1 MAQLT
6 IEPIKQDVYLEQAKK
21 VFESANIKA
30 NENEIRK
37 IQEFLKK
44 SDRWV
49 SSQINLTKILLNTK
63 DKELLLKIIDT
74 IDKLDTNSKIKG
86 QLLSGIANLSDDKVK
101 SEINAAVYY
110 IQTEEMNNI
119 ITNYESICGL
129 DEIVFRIGRIGIR
142 KNKREVKEIMKIF
155 SEKETVDAVKKL
167 TEKHKDAEQK
177 VIAVGEV
184 IHLISNSEI
193 KDFIELRKNI
203 ADIVPVIKEEYN
215 ITHFGRHSSR
225 FIFQLYN
232 YAIGTI
238 NNESEKEGIGNSKK
252 EKKKERIFIFAY
264 SYSDHN
270 GAFYSDSKHNDAL
283 SKYGKTIA
291 IEASSDVEL
300 MLMIEKMYKK
310 HGSFNGIFIAGH
322 GEPTRVKLGKDDMPY
337 SLFDVS
343 DYDIMSK
350 IGSMIDKEDK
360 NSFIAL
366 ISCSTG
372 NEQSTRSLA
381 NIMASAAN
389 VPYVYAPEDSF
400 TKYSLNIEEEN
411 KEKKKKT
418 GQKITEE
425 RITVAYYHE
434 KGTVQTMEFGIKKRE

>member
-1 MAQLT
+1 MAQLA
-6 IEPIKQDVYLEQAKK
+6 IEPIKQDIYLEQAKK

-49 SSQINLTKILLNTK
+49 SFQIKLTKILVNTK
-63 DKELLLKIIDT
+63 DKELLFTIIDT
-74 IDKLDTNSKIKG
+74 IEKLDTDSKIKA
-86 QLLSGIANLSDDKVK
+86 QLLSGIANLSEDKIK
-101 SEINAAVYY
+101 SEIKAAVYY
-110 IQTEEMNNI
+110 IQTEEMNKI

-129 DEIVFRIGRIGIR
+129 NEIVFRIGRLGIR
-142 KNKREVKEIMKIF
+142 KDKREMKEIMKILN
-155 SEKETVDAVKKL
+155 EKETIDAVKKL
-167 TEKHKDAEQK
+167 TEKYKDAEEQALA
-177 VIAVGEV
+177 IGEV

-193 KDFIELRKNI
+193 KDFIELRNNMTEI
-203 ADIVPVIKEEYN
+203 IPLIKEEYN
-215 ITHFGRHSSR
+215 ITHFGRHSSG
-225 FIFQLYN
+225 FILQLYN
-232 YAIGTI
+232 YAKNAMG
-238 NNESEKEGIGNSKK
+238 NETEKEGRENIKK

-270 GAFYSDSKHNDAL
+270 GAFYGDSKHNDAL

-291 IEASSDVEL
+291 VEAGSDVEL

-322 GEPTRVKLGKDDMPY
+322 GEPTRIKLGNDDKPY
-337 SLFDVS
+337 SLFDIT

-389 VPYVYAPEDSF
+389 VPYVYAPEDIF
-400 TKYSLNIEEEN
+400 TKYILNIEEEN
-411 KEKKKKT
+411 KGKKEKT
-418 GQKITEE
+418 GKKIAEE
-425 RITVAYYHE
+425 RITIAYYRE
-434 KGTVQTMEFGIKKRE
+434 KGTVQTMKFGIKK

>member
-1 MAQLT
+1 MAQLA
-6 IEPIKQDVYLEQAKK
+6 IEPIKQDIYLEQAKK

-44 SDRWV
+44 SERWV
-49 SSQINLTKILLNTK
+49 SLQINLTKILLNTK

-74 IDKLDTNSKIKG
+74 IDKLETDSKIKA
-86 QLLSGIANLSDDKVK
+86 QLLSGIANLSDDKIK
-101 SEINAAVYY
+101 SEINAAVHY
-110 IQTEEMNNI
+110 IQTEEMEKI
-119 ITNYESICGL
+119 IPNYESICGL
-129 DEIVFRIGRIGIR
+129 DEIVFRIGRLGIR
-142 KNKREVKEIMKIF
+142 KNRREMKEIMKIF
-155 SEKETVDAVKKL
+155 NEKETVDAVKKL
-167 TEKHKDAEQK
+167 TEKYKDAEQK
-177 VIAVGEV
+177 AIAAGEV

-193 KDFIELRKNI
+193 KDFIELRNNI
-203 ADIVPVIKEEYN
+203 IEIIPLVKEEYN
-215 ITHFGRHSSR
+215 ITHFGRHSSG
-225 FIFQLYN
+225 FILQLYN
-232 YAIGTI
+232 YAKSTMGSET
-238 NNESEKEGIGNSKK
+238 EKEGSENSKK

-270 GAFYSDSKHNDAL
+270 GAFYGDSKHNDAL

-291 IEASSDVEL
+291 VEASSDVEL

-322 GEPTRVKLGKDDMPY
+322 GEPTRVKLGKEDKPY

-381 NIMASAAN
+381 NIMASAAS

-411 KEKKKKT
+411 KGKKKKT
-418 GQKITEE
+418 GKKITEE
-425 RITVAYYHE
+425 RITVAYYRE
-434 KGTVQTMEFGIKKRE
+434 KGTVQTMEFGIKK